1 METSSASLAN
11 VFAGLTI
18 DRIPDLF
25 YILVFIICLY
35 INCVV
40 FLRRFKDPS

>member
-11 VFAGLTI
+11 MFAGLTI

-25 YILVFIICLY
+25 YILVFIIY
-35 INCVV
+35 IYKLCSV
-40 FLRRFKDPS
+40 FAAI